1 MHKMDNLEAYTNV
14 GLAISKINMAL
25 TKLKEA
31 AELPECAD
39 ECNRLSDELVDVIKY
54 LFILQDKLKGDI

>member
-1 MHKMDNLEAYTNV
+1 MDNLEAYTNV

-31 AELPECAD
+31 AELSSCAD
-39 ECNRLSDELVDVIKY
+39 ECNRMSDELVLVIKY